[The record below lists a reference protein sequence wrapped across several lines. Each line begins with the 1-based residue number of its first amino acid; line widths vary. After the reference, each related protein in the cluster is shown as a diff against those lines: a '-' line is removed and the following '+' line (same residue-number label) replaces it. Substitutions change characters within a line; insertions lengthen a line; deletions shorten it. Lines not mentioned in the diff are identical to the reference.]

1 MATKPIYMICRGYEV
16 IAEGTSTEVA
26 RMIGKSPSYIRY
38 LASDLHHKR
47 INSENALFAYRIEE
61 DEMARSRTPLV
72 KPLAPSTRD
81 WSKQNKHVEKIE
93 RPQQVW
99 PEPNKKATD
108 AYLEM
113 MFGGWR

>member
-1 MATKPIYMICRGYEV
+1 
-16 IAEGTSTEVA
+16 
-26 RMIGKSPSYIRY
+26 
-38 LASDLHHKR
+38 
-47 INSENALFAYRIEE
+47 
-61 DEMARSRTPLV
+61 MARSRTPLV